1 MLLLQELCPCHL
13 GPVQGVQGG
22 ERWKGRHR
30 PDGWDFRPRGYGR
43 KRRQGLQRSP
53 VAIAH
58 PSDGVTAEIAQVPLS
73 ELTERTSVTTV
84 DVGPV
89 DEGDGTPGEV
99 EENVGV

>member
-1 MLLLQELCPCHL
+1 M
-13 GPVQGVQGG
+13 
-22 ERWKGRHR
+22 
-30 PDGWDFRPRGYGR
+30 
-43 KRRQGLQRSP
+43 
-53 VAIAH
+53 AIAH

-99 EENVGV
+99 EENVGVQPSARLTGLVEESFHVLMLGESHARCSTVLGRERRL